1 MQSTVCMHKNQSAE
15 YAKISGDTD
24 MRNAKINF
32 QGGKSWQRRTKW
44 KMNPWKLIDAL

>member
-32 QGGKSWQRRTKW
+32 QGGKKLAETY
-44 KMNPWKLIDAL
+44 KMENESMEIN

>member
-15 YAKISGDTD
+15 YAKISGGTD

-32 QGGKSWQRRTKW
+32 QGEKLEETY
-44 KMNPWKLIDAL
+44 KMENESMEIN